1 MRRFYYLILR
11 AYSSFA
17 SCPYNVLSERMEFGP
32 HVTTGCRISL
42 VSCNLEKFLGL
53 SLTFGIGALTKAFIY
68 LFLFLLFFAFLPF
81 RAVPLA
87 YGGSQARG

>member
-32 HVTTGCRISL
+32 HVTLVVESL
-42 VSCNLEKFLGL
+42 WFPA
-53 SLTFGIGALTKAFIY
+53 I
-68 LFLFLLFFAFLPF
+68 
-81 RAVPLA
+81 
-87 YGGSQARG
+87 